1 MARKKA
7 CIFITRLIAGGAQKI
22 VVDLLAHL
30 DRAKYDLHL
39 LVGVTDRSEPH
50 LFDQVPSDVTVTSLD
65 SVVRELSP
73 KNDWI
78 AYRQVK
84 KFLREEAFD
93 ILHLHTSKAGVLGSM
108 GGRGAG
114 VPNILYTPHGH
125 IFHKEAAIPG
135 FTELSPLKR
144 QILYRVRK
152 RAYKCCHRLVALSE
166 QDLQEQVELGLAP
179 REQFEVIMNGI
190 DVESFSQGD
199 GEAVRKAFPQF
210 RRFVGSVGRLS
221 REKGHDIL
229 IDAFAEVAKE
239 DREVGLFLIGSG
251 SEEEALR
258 EQAKRLGIS
267 DQVLFTGN
275 LPDVRGHLHSIDL
288 FILPSRY
295 ESQGLAAME
304 AMSASVPVI
313 ASRVGGVPGI
323 IEDGETGKLF
333 APGNQKELAQSIG
346 TLLKDDSERD
356 RLAKKGAL
364 HAQKAFSI
372 DRMVLE
378 YERLYDRV

>member
-1 MARKKA
+1 MKKV
-7 CIFITRLIAGGAQKI
+7 CIFITRLISGGAQKI
-22 VVDLLAHL
+22 VVDLLRHL
-30 DRAKYDLHL
+30 DRTKYDLHL

-73 KNDWI
+73 KSDWV
-78 AYRQVK
+78 AYRQVR
-84 KFLREEAFD
+84 KFLRKESFD

-108 GGRGAG
+108 AGRGAG
-114 VPNILYTPHGH
+114 IPNILYTPHGH
-125 IFHKEAAIPG
+125 IFHKDAAIPG

-152 RAYKCCHRLVALSE
+152 RAYKCCHRLVALSD
-166 QDLQEQVELGLAP
+166 QDLREQVELGLAP
-179 REQFEVIMNGI
+179 KEQFDVIMNGI

-199 GEAVRKAFPQF
+199 GDGVRKAFPQF
-210 RRFVGSVGRLS
+210 RRFIGSVGRLS

-229 IDAFAEVAKE
+229 LDAFAEVAKE

-251 SEEEALR
+251 SEEDALR
-258 EQAKRLGIS
+258 DQANRLEIS
-267 DQVLFTGN
+267 DRVLFTGN
-275 LPDVRGHLHSIDL
+275 LPDVRAHLHAIDL
-288 FILPSRY
+288 FLLPSRY

-323 IEDGETGKLF
+323 IEDGVTGKLF
-333 APGNQKELAQSIG
+333 EPGNEKELAQSISN
-346 TLLKDDSERD
+346 LLRDDSERD
-356 RLAKKGAL
+356 RLARNSVL
-364 HAQKAFSI
+364 HAQKSFSI

-378 YERLYDRV
+378 YEQLYDRV

>member
-1 MARKKA
+1 MKKA
-7 CIFITRLIAGGAQKI
+7 CLFVTRLISGGAQKI
-22 VVDLLAHL
+22 VVDLLRHL
-30 DRAKYDLHL
+30 DRTKYDLHL

-73 KNDWI
+73 KSDWV
-78 AYRQVK
+78 AYRQVR
-84 KFLREEAFD
+84 KFLRKESFD

-108 GGRGAG
+108 AGKGAG

-125 IFHKEAAIPG
+125 IFHKDAAIPG

-152 RAYKCCHRLVALSE
+152 RAYKCCHRLVALSD
-166 QDLQEQVELGLAP
+166 QDLREQVELGLAP
-179 REQFEVIMNGI
+179 KEQFDVIMNGI

-199 GEAVRKAFPQF
+199 GDGVRKAFPQF
-210 RRFVGSVGRLS
+210 RRFIGSVGRLS

-229 IDAFAEVAKE
+229 LDAFAEVAKE

-251 SEEEALR
+251 SEEDALR
-258 EQAKRLGIS
+258 DQANRLEIS
-267 DQVLFTGN
+267 DRVLFTGN
-275 LPDVRGHLHSIDL
+275 LPDVRAHLHAIDL
-288 FILPSRY
+288 FLLPSRY

-323 IEDGETGKLF
+323 IEDGVTGKLF
-333 APGNQKELAQSIG
+333 EPGNEKELAQSISN
-346 TLLKDDSERD
+346 LLRDDSERD
-356 RLAKKGAL
+356 RLARNSVL
-364 HAQKAFSI
+364 HAQKSFSI

-378 YERLYDRV
+378 YEQLYDRV